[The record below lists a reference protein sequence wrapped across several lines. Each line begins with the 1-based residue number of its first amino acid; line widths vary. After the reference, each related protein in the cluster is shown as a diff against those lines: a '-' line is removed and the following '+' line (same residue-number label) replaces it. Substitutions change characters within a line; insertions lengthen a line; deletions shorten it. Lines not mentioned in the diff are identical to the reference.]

1 MKGIPEELLYV
12 LMFLAVVLFQYLM
25 KRFGPQAPEEPAW
38 DERLLQTSDAA
49 TDTAVTAAATA
60 AAAAFGVSGAATG
73 HSARNDAPRA
83 APARRR
89 FSRNSLMGDRRAVQ
103 NAVVVAT
110 LLGPCRAFEPHTISG
125 ITDPRMES
133 RRRQDGDGR

>member
-25 KRFGPQAPEEPAW
+25 KRFGPQAPDEPAW
-38 DERLLQTSDAA
+38 DERLAQIPEEVAEP
-49 TDTAVTAAATA
+49 DTP
-60 AAAAFGVSGAATG
+60 AFGASGVAADLPG
-73 HSARNDAPRA
+73 RSAVPRA

-89 FSRNSLMGDRRAVQ
+89 FSRGSLMGDRRAVQ

-110 LLGPCRAFEPHTISG
+110 ILGPCRAFEPHDI
-125 ITDPRMES
+125 
-133 RRRQDGDGR
+133 RQ